1 MLGKNPISSC
11 NSQHSTPHIK
21 NVSILLLVKYLIVTA
36 NTIAAMHGTK
46 ITAVDS
52 ITNGIYFI
60 SLLPCNNTLSNIE
73 INTLVVFLR
82 YPYLGASNISE
93 AKLLLFIGVTKRIRY
108 PIDKYQP

>member
-1 MLGKNPISSC
+1 MGWLTLISELPFYLWTVKIGPHKPLLFLGN
-11 NSQHSTPHIK
+11 HR
-21 NVSILLLVKYLIVTA
+21 Y
-36 NTIAAMHGTK
+36 
-46 ITAVDS
+46 
-52 ITNGIYFI
+52 
-60 SLLPCNNTLSNIE
+60 IE